1 VQLSSVRQLDL
12 LQRKII
18 VAAMIWWRKWSW
30 FSDSRVA
37 SGVQYQ
43 IDLGR
48 KVCALLKA
56 LKYVVKRA
64 IL

>member
-48 KVCALLKA
+48 KLCALL
-56 LKYVVKRA
+56 
-64 IL
+64 